1 MNMILIGL
9 DDVFDNFTATPAKTA
24 VLTKQSFI
32 QKFDFFIET
41 SEDILN
47 VKKLGWGWKSTQ

>member
-1 MNMILIGL
+1 MILIGL
-9 DDVFDNFTATPAKTA
+9 DDVFDNFVATPTKMD
-24 VLTKQSFI
+24 VLNKQSFI

-47 VKKLGWGWKSTQ
+47 VKKLGWDWKTT